1 MVPGTRMLDCHCHTF
16 LGGKGPVRHIPI
28 GSAEVVAESGAYL
41 PFKPKGDD
49 TFLLLDVRRGRF
61 RDRPA
66 LLALLGAGGR
76 PEDDPAAAPYLRL
89 SSSCPP

>member
-1 MVPGTRMLDCHCHTF
+1 MCLQRCNMYSNMNTSMKYVYEISMVPGTRMLDCHCHTF
-16 LGGKGPVRHIPI
+16 FGGKGPVRHIPI

-66 LLALLGAGGR
+66 
-76 PEDDPAAAPYLRL
+76 
-89 SSSCPP
+89 